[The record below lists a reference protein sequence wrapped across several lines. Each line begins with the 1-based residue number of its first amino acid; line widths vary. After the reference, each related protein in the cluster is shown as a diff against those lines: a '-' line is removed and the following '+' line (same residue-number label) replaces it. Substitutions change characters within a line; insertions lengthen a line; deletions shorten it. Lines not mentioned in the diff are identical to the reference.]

1 MAYFSRLISLSLYT
15 SYIFDLHSRLAR
27 VCIGP
32 GDLVSF
38 DLMLGP
44 SLLQIRQTDSN
55 QNSIKH
61 DSLRIQHCWVLLQV
75 LIDNFPKLHQSF

>member
-1 MAYFSRLISLSLYT
+1 
-15 SYIFDLHSRLAR
+15 
-27 VCIGP
+27 
-32 GDLVSF
+32 
-38 DLMLGP
+38 MLGP

-75 LIDNFPKLHQSF
+75 LIDNFPTLHQSFLEHGDISPVHHKFLEFPAQVC